1 MFDIIKDDIDKAYKE
16 LVDDKINNKW
26 QPRD

>member
-26 QPRD
+26 HPRD